1 MTFSPRF
8 IVSALLLLLA
18 AALPAFAA
26 PQPAPPDVAPLQTT
40 IEPPPPRGVF
50 TNPQWMAIDY
60 HRVGITVENQI
71 AATTVNMQFT
81 NNGDGFVEGTFLFPL
96 PDGAAVDTLVMYIDG
111 QPITAQLLPA
121 GEAREVYDEI
131 VRQYRDPALLEY
143 VDQNTLQAN
152 VFPIPPGESRQI
164 EIGYT
169 QILEADNGLIKLTY
183 PMKNTVTDVRP
194 VDTMSLSVQVESADT
209 IRNIYSP
216 SHDVI
221 VSRESDNAF
230 RVGFER
236 MNFTTEG
243 DFILYY
249 GLENEEITVNMLDYR
264 ESADEDGFFML
275 LVQPPVEVPED
286 RIVPKDVL
294 LVVDQ
299 SGSMQGEKWEQAQSA
314 TRYVL
319 ENLNPSD
326 RFNVVVFSTGWR
338 VFSNELEAAAAA
350 PEAAD
355 WVDDMF
361 AEGGTDINGALLEAL
376 GYADSERPTTVL
388 FLTDGLATEGIV
400 ETPQILD
407 NLEAEAGNNVRMF
420 TFGVGDDVDTL
431 LLDSITRDFRGAS
444 TYVRPFESIEE
455 EVASLYSKVA
465 APVLTDI
472 TLDLGDLRTDFIYP
486 TGQLPDLFAGE
497 QLTIVGRYRQGMDDV
512 TITVSGKVNSEPTE
526 FTYEGFDVRDNA
538 GGEPFVARLWATR
551 RIGDLLN
558 TIRLNGES
566 EELVDSVVSLS
577 TRYGIITPYTSFL
590 IDEDD
595 ILSQQGRLEA
605 EAQFQADA
613 ATLNESAS
621 GAAAVGAAD
630 AVGDLSRANAPLAQP
645 TLAPTAAA
653 PSGSVF
659 GGSLGGGNAADEA
672 DDDMSM
678 ELEEEAAEEPT
689 DNGEGFMPPAPDPA
703 PARFVNTGDK
713 TFVLQSGIYTD
724 TTFDPDTME
733 PVEIVFLSDAYFDL
747 LIEIRALAEY
757 FAVADQVIV
766 VYEGTAYQV
775 VLE

>member
-1 MTFSPRF
+1 MTLSPRTL
-8 IVSALLLLLA
+8 IVALLLALA
-18 AALPAFAA
+18 AVLPAFAA
-26 PQPAPPDVAPLQTT
+26 PPAQDI
-40 IEPPPPRGVF
+40 IEPEPIIRGVF
-50 TNPQWMAIDY
+50 TNPQWMSIDY

-71 AATTVNMQFT
+71 AATTASMQFT
-81 NNGDGFVEGTFLFPL
+81 NNGEGFVEGTFLFPL
-96 PDGAAVDTLVMYIDG
+96 PEGAAVDTLVMVIDG

-121 GEAREVYDEI
+121 GEAREIYDEI

-169 QILEADNGLIKLTY
+169 QILEADNGLLKLTY
-183 PMKNTVTDVRP
+183 PMKNTATDVRP
-194 VDTMSLSVQVESADT
+194 VDTMSLSVQVNSADPVS
-209 IRNIYSP
+209 NIYSP
-216 SHDVI
+216 SHDVL
-221 VSRESDNAF
+221 VSRDGNTAF

-236 MNFTTEG
+236 DNFSAQG
-243 DFILYY
+243 DFVLYY
-249 GLENEEITVNMLDYR
+249 GLENDAISVNLLDYR
-264 ESADEDGFFML
+264 ESAAEDGFFML
-275 LVQPPVEVPED
+275 LVQPPVDVPAD
-286 RIVPKDVL
+286 QVVPKDVL

-319 ENLNPSD
+319 ENLNPAD

-350 PEAAD
+350 PGAAD
-355 WVDDMF
+355 WVDNMF

-376 GYADSERPTTVL
+376 RYTDTERPTTVL
-388 FLTDGLATEGIV
+388 FLTDGLATEGVV
-400 ETPQILD
+400 ETPQILA
-407 NLEAEAGNNVRMF
+407 NLNDEATANVRVF

-444 TYVRPFESIEE
+444 TYVRPFESIDE
-455 EVASLYSKVA
+455 EVTSLYNKVA

-472 TLDLGDLRTDFIYP
+472 TLDLGDLRTDFVYP
-486 TGQLPDLFAGE
+486 AGQLPDLFAGE
-497 QLTIVGRYRQGMDDV
+497 QLTVVGRYRDGVDDM
-512 TITVSGKVNSEPTE
+512 TITVGGEVNGEPAT
-526 FTYEGFDVRDNA
+526 FTYENIDVRDTA

-590 IDEDD
+590 IEEDD
-595 ILSQQGRLEA
+595 ILSQQGRLDA

-621 GAAAVGAAD
+621 GAAAVTAAD
-630 AVGDLSRANAPLAQP
+630 AVGDLSRANAPLAVQATAPEP
-645 TLAPTAAA
+645 TLGA
-653 PSGSVF
+653 SVGS
-659 GGSLGGGNAADEA
+659 ADFDM
-672 DDDMSM
+672 DDEVM
-678 ELEEEAAEEPT
+678 EMEEAAEALLDAGKALPYPEP
-689 DNGEGFMPPAPDPA
+689 AR
-703 PARFVNTGDK
+703 ARFVDAGGK
-713 TFVLQSGIYTD
+713 TFVLQGDVYID
-724 TTFDPDTME
+724 TTFNPDTME
-733 PVEIVFLSDAYFDL
+733 TVKVAFLSDAYFDL
-747 LIEIRALAEY
+747 LLEIPELAES

-766 VYEGTAYQV
+766 VYDGTAYEV
-775 VLE
+775 TPE